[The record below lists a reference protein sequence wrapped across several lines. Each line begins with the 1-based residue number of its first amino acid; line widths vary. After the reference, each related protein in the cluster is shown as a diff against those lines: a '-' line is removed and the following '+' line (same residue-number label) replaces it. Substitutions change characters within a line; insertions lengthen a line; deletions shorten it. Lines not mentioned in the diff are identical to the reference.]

1 MPQLRHG
8 VAVFKEGNRISLV
21 SERLFSSGQLLM
33 ALCSLSSATYLS
45 APPPQASET
54 DLCACGG
61 SHRLRAP
68 LMSMSEVWHVEK
80 KSQIL
85 CNGKIRFLFVAEPL
99 QRLSLLWPVRPF
111 NINTQR

>member
-1 MPQLRHG
+1 MPQTRHG

-54 DLCACGG
+54 DLCVCGG

-68 LMSMSEVWHVEK
+68 LMSMSEVWHVK
-80 KSQIL
+80 
-85 CNGKIRFLFVAEPL
+85 
-99 QRLSLLWPVRPF
+99 
-111 NINTQR
+111 